1 MLDNLFD
8 TYAIRHNFAVK
19 NGVVKDK
26 DKTLLLLCKCAKKPF
41 NTRNLPQTKGS
52 TGDNGLT
59 RQKDAR
65 SMLCDC
71 HG

>member
-1 MLDNLFD
+1 QFVD
-8 TYAIRHNFAVK
+8 TYAIWHNFA
-19 NGVVKDK
+19 
-26 DKTLLLLCKCAKKPF
+26 TLLLFCKCAKKPF
-41 NTRNLPQTKGS
+41 NNRNLPQTKGS

-71 HG
+71 HGSG